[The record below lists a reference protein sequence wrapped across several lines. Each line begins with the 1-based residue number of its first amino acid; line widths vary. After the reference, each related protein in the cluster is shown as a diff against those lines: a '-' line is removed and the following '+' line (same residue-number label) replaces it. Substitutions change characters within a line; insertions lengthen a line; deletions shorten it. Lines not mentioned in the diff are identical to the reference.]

1 MWKLS
6 QDHAIC
12 QVYEPMTMKLPEVPS
27 DSEPCNI
34 PFIDTHYEG
43 IHSYDYV
50 YASNLLEQT

>member
-6 QDHAIC
+6 QDHAMC

-43 IHSYDYV
+43 IHSYDHV
-50 YASNLLEQT
+50 YASNILE